1 MNGFVH
7 AGIRTAFD
15 SYMYID
21 STMDLNVQSSEDSD
35 SDSAVLF

>member
-7 AGIRTAFD
+7 GGISAAFD
-15 SYMYID
+15 GYID
-21 STMDLNVQSSEDSD
+21 STLDLNVQSNEDSD